1 MAINIDDT
9 TRRKSNQNLEDE
21 QTQLDGAYDKQA
33 IKGSKGMESDFIPE
47 TSELTKRK
55 EKELLR
61 IREEDIQKE
70 K

>member
-9 TRRKSNQNLEDE
+9 TRRRAIKILEDE

-33 IKGSKGMESDFIPE
+33 IKGPGEWSLILYQRLQNLLREEK
-47 TSELTKRK
+47 
-55 EKELLR
+55 KELLR
-61 IREEDIQKE
+61 IRTEHILNE